1 MQVTIYDEL
10 RTMKIFLDTA
20 DTEAIKKGYETGLVD
35 GITTNPS
42 LIKKSGRDPEVV
54 YQELIDLGIPDV
66 SMEVVGDR
74 DQMLWEGRR
83 LANKFGKEATIKV
96 PCTPDGLYVC
106 RQLSR
111 SVVKVN
117 VTLIFSPSQAILAA
131 KAGATYVSPFVGRVD
146 DNSFGGLC
154 LIKDIA
160 NVYAKQNWKKTEI
173 LAASIRN
180 VRDVSRAFEYGANIC
195 TIPTGVFDKMY
206 NHVLTDVGL
215 AQFEADWQATQDLD
229 PN

>member
-1 MQVTIYDEL
+1 MNDSL
-10 RTMKIFLDTA
+10 KTMKIFLDTA

-42 LIKKSGRDPEVV
+42 LIMKSGRNPEDV
-54 YQELIDLGIPDV
+54 YQELIDMGIPDI
-66 SMEVVGDR
+66 SMEVVGTR
-74 DQMLWEGRR
+74 EQMLREGRR
-83 LANKFGKEATIKV
+83 LANKFGQHATIKV

-111 SVVKVN
+111 SLVKVN

-131 KAGATYVSPFVGRVD
+131 KAGAKYVSPFVGRVD

-160 NVYAKQNWKKTEI
+160 NVYTRQKVFETEI
-173 LAASIRN
+173 LGASIRD
-180 VRDVSRAFEYGANIC
+180 VRSVSRAFEYGAHIC

-206 NHVLTDVGL
+206 KHVLTDAGL
-215 AQFEADWQATQDLD
+215 AQFEKDWAEVEKVGLTV
-229 PN
+229 